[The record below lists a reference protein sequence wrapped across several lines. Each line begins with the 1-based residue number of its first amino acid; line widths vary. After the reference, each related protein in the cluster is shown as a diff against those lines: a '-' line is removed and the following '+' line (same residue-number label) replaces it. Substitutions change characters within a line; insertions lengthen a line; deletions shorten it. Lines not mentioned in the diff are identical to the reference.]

1 MQDPDVNISIKA
13 DSSGAITAFDGVAAS
28 AGRLDSKV
36 SQLGSKMQKPI
47 GTIGLQ
53 LYAQELARSVGLSG
67 AASQGASVLATALQQ
82 AGAAAGIASGG
93 IGLAIAGFIALSA
106 AVYKVVTYTR
116 DQKKGLEEASV
127 ELKKQYDSTVDLSAS
142 IEEYRGRV
150 ERISPTLDAL
160 STATKKVNEQNRFA
174 LLMAEGQQLTAI
186 DAIIRKKQEL
196 IEKIERSIKINEQE
210 AEVYNG
216 HLEDGRMMVAV
227 NRDLIKEKEKL
238 SQEIDNE
245 NKKRI
250 EIKANIEAQ
259 AKGYKNLSDMMDK
272 QGRNAEDRA
281 KKEADAQK
289 KITDALRREEA
300 YRRRLYTENVNYVK
314 QILSSRYNMELAMM
328 HGVGAQAAVAAQAV
342 EDAYGESYLSIT
354 KGAADSLARMA
365 IDGEK
370 FGENMEAVF
379 KNMARNFIAAI
390 IEMEIRWLA
399 AKFITSLGLGGPVPA
414 SAIPMTAGASGLD
427 MVVSRPTMLLV
438 GEGGEDEHIRV
449 TPRSQAQ
456 ISAAGA
462 PAARGGSM
470 SFVINNYVSGGGNM
484 DVNRLANTIGRQIIS
499 RIRGQGDLD
508 FTR

>member
-28 AGRLDSKV
+28 AGRLDNKV
-36 SQLGSKMQKPI
+36 SQLGSKIQKPI

-67 AASQGASVLATALQQ
+67 AASQGASVLATTLEQ
-82 AGAAAGIASGG
+82 AGAAAGVASGG
-93 IGLAIAGFIALSA
+93 IGLAVAGFIALSA
-106 AVYKVVTYTR
+106 AIYAVFKHSQK
-116 DQKKGLEEASV
+116 QKKSLEDASV
-127 ELKKQYDSTVDLSAS
+127 EIKKQYDSTVDLSTS

-150 ERISPTLDAL
+150 ERLSPTLEAL
-160 STATKKVNEQNRFA
+160 SVATKKVNEQNRFA
-174 LLMAEGQQLTAI
+174 LLMSQGQQLTAI
-186 DAIIRKKQEL
+186 DAMIRKKQEL
-196 IEKIERSIKINEQE
+196 IEKIERNIKINEQE

-259 AKGYKNLSDMMDK
+259 AKGYKGLSDMMDK
-272 QGRNAEDRA
+272 QSRAAEERA
-281 KKEADAQK
+281 KKEADAEK

-314 QILSSRYNMELAMM
+314 SILSSRYNMELAMM
-328 HGVGAQAAVAAQAV
+328 HGVGAQAAVMAQTV
-342 EDAYGESYLSIT
+342 EDAYGEAYLSIT
-354 KGAADSLARMA
+354 KGAADSFARMA
-365 IDGEK
+365 VDGEN
-370 FGENMEAVF
+370 FGKNMESAF
-379 KNMARNFIAAI
+379 KNMARSFISAI
-390 IEMEIRWLA
+390 TQMMIRWLA
-399 AKFITSLGLGGPVPA
+399 FKAITSVFPGANIVPS
-414 SAIPMTAGASGLD
+414 SAIPMTAASGLD
-427 MVVSRPTMLLV
+427 TVVSRPTMLLV
-438 GEGGEDEHIRV
+438 GEGGEDEHVRV

-456 ISAAGA
+456 LSAAGA
-462 PAARGGSM
+462 SGGRGGNM
-470 SFVINNYVSGGGNM
+470 NFTINNYISGGGNM